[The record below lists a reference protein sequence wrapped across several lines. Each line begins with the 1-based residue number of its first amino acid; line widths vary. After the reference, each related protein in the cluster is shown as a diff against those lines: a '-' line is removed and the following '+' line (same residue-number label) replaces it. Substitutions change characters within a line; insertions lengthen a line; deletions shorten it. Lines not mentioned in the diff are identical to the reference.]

1 MLIERTS
8 QAICLRLLSVQF
20 GLEKIS
26 LAQKQ
31 CGRTDRSSFKRINA
45 LVRATQPNLVLVT
58 MKSGHYLPAARKRQ
72 ILDKTTN
79 IISMLSHESMLF
91 RCEKMNTLPP

>member
-1 MLIERTS
+1 M
-8 QAICLRLLSVQF
+8 
-20 GLEKIS
+20 
-26 LAQKQ
+26 
-31 CGRTDRSSFKRINA
+31 DA

-58 MKSGHYLPAARKRQ
+58 MKCGHYLLAARKRQ
-72 ILDKTTN
+72 IFDKKTN